1 MLEHK
6 GKDAADSWGAAVDRP
21 SFASIGCI
29 CIFEQCHSIYLST
42 VNHYCSNK
50 YLVHKVNYTVPNI
63 FFIIIPP
70 SLLLHSNNNS
80 EQWNNM
86 SLVFFSS
93 GPMLGAHNTSSL
105 WSWSWSWS
113 YLPMK
118 SNTASLNIRIYTFLQ
133 IPYSTTTTLTGART
147 WHYDHQRKQ
156 QHNKSSPLYTDVP
169 VQTEQ
174 MHSITTISKGIM
186 GSNQKWKS
194 RLFRVVIVRHRKNQ
208 ENHEK
213 YISSP
218 PYTDVPVQTK
228 QMHSIT
234 TISKVIMCSN
244 QKWKSRLFRVVIG
257 QNRLAAADILKFSC
271 NITNIA
277 FRVMSLSEGC
287 CSSVSSFQ

>member
-1 MLEHK
+1 M
-6 GKDAADSWGAAVDRP
+6 
-21 SFASIGCI
+21 
-29 CIFEQCHSIYLST
+29 EQHELS
-42 VNHYCSNK
+42 
-50 YLVHKVNYTVPNI
+50 L
-63 FFIIIPP
+63 FFIR
-70 SLLLHSNNNS
+70 SNARCA
-80 EQWNNM
+80 QHQFI
-86 SLVFFSS
+86 L
-93 GPMLGAHNTSSL
+93 
-105 WSWSWSWS
+105 WSWS

-194 RLFRVVIVRHRKNQ
+194 RLFRVVIARHRKNQ

-244 QKWKSRLFRVVIG
+244 QKLKSRLFRVVIG

-277 FRVMSLSEGC
+277 FRVRSLSEGC
-287 CSSVSSFQ
+287 CISVSSFQYQRCSILWYWSIKGKMLLIHEGQRWIGHHLQALDAFASLNSVTAYTYLQSITTVLTNTWYTK